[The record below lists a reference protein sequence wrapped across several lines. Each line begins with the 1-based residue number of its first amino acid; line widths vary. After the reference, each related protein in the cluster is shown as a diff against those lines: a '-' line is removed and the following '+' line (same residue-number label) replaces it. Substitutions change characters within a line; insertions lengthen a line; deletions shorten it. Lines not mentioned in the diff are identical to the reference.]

1 MKDLSLIEA
10 KIKEYEERIKMLKEL
25 ENELN
30 SLNVEGFEEYVN
42 AIRKKLKDP
51 KRLEEVKKDIELLKA
66 KIKKRREI
74 IGIEELK
81 KLFEYARK
89 KFEEGNYVLAL
100 QYITRW
106 KEFIEKAKPKLRVEF
121 SNTSFTL
128 NRWEKAEMYVVNE
141 GVAIARDIKFEFSKV
156 TVRNLP
162 EIEVEPKSRKKV
174 EFHLK
179 PNSTGDVPVEVKIRC
194 KDHLNR

>member
-1 MKDLSLIEA
+1 M
-10 KIKEYEERIKMLKEL
+10 
-25 ENELN
+25 
-30 SLNVEGFEEYVN
+30 
-42 AIRKKLKDP
+42 
-51 KRLEEVKKDIELLKA
+51 EEVKKDIELLKA

-141 GVAIARDIKFEFSKV
+141 GVAVARDIKFEFSKV

-162 EIEVEPKSRKKV
+162 EIEV
-174 EFHLK
+174 
-179 PNSTGDVPVEVKIRC
+179 
-194 KDHLNR
+194 